1 MDSIFI
7 FLSNLVLFLS
17 LATLVFAVGASVAM
31 MLKRRQPQRGKR
43 EAAPPPDAAQL
54 LRRYV
59 PPNPD

>member
-31 MLKRRQPQRGKR
+31 LLKRRQPQRRKR
-43 EAAPPPDAAQL
+43 EANPTADAAQL

>member
-17 LATLVFAVGASVAM
+17 FATLVFAVGACIAM
-31 MLKRRQPQRGKR
+31 TLKRRQPQRKKR
-43 EAAPPPDAAQL
+43 EAAPPEAAQL

-59 PPNPD
+59 PPDPE